1 MSDPIL
7 NSSSFHEGLRLGLDD
22 AYLTLWHE
30 GLKRLTR
37 FYIAR
42 GFVNEAED
50 LWSETHMKL
59 RRTRC
64 STFDPAK
71 GSFEGWL
78 YTVGKNVANDLM
90 RKRESSV
97 SIDDCI
103 GLATSDSNEKEE
115 GGLRYL
121 EVLVKRAEKLLRPD
135 DRTILS
141 LRIVEE
147 LSYDSIS
154 KELGISV
161 PAVTKRV
168 SRAVERLWI
177 EMERLSTRELPRR
190 NRRRSRRSSGTVVSA
205 PDKKQKKS
213 AGSR

>member
-1 MSDPIL
+1 MSDSTL

-22 AYLTLWHE
+22 AYVILWHE
-30 GLKRLTR
+30 GSKRLIGC
-37 FYIAR
+37 YIAQ

-50 LWSETHMKL
+50 LWSETFMKL
-59 RRTRC
+59 FRTRC
-64 STFDPAK
+64 LTFDPAK
-71 GSFEGWL
+71 GSFEGWM
-78 YTVGKNVANDLM
+78 YTVGKNVAIDLM
-90 RKRESSV
+90 RKREPWGR
-97 SIDDCI
+97 IDDYI
-103 GLATSDSNEKEE
+103 SLASPNSDEKEK
-115 GGLRYL
+115 GGSRYL
-121 EVLVKRAEKLLRPD
+121 EVLVKRAQALLRPD

-154 KELGISV
+154 KKLGISV

-168 SRAVERLWI
+168 SRALERLWI